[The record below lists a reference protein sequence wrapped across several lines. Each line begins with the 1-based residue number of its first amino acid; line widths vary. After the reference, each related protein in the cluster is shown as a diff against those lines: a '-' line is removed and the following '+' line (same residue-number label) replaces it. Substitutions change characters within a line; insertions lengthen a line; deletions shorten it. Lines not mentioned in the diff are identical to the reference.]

1 MRTTTPTN
9 KPLRAKVDLSRFTS
23 PPVSKAGV
31 NTPSPRARTH
41 NIREGDVGIAGA
53 PSSATAT
60 ITTTT
65 TTTMAKRA
73 AAAHAISSSS
83 RQQSPLIRAQSSTSS
98 LSSIRANPT
107 WSSNFAA
114 STSTRSASPT
124 RPPHSPPQRYG
135 TPTTTTV
142 ARDLKGQNDV
152 FPKTIDYL
160 PSSVSVRKVHSP
172 PLRSSP
178 HLTGGHGPL
187 ASSSS
192 TSYFPPGLSTSPGST
207 STTSSPLTSPSI
219 SSLSADLHVDVHA
232 ANSVDGGPR
241 RVKSAFSSEG
251 QRGPGA
257 ANPSTPVS
265 VLLPAF
271 SVGSSTTTPV
281 PLSRTTGGTSTRS
294 PQREASHTT
303 PALRTSPTRP
313 VLSPRPASVTGTASL
328 RHARSHS
335 ATSTTSSVFSSTGSD
350 TIALASVYASNPLH
364 VVASTSSWGRKD
376 SMTSTG
382 TRSSGRSDQGLMG
395 IDWSRPQHFNE
406 EEEGEKDSD
415 LESSFD
421 DGVHEDQDGVSKSN
435 RQKRALADQTIMLP
449 SPSLAS
455 GFAPR
460 RPELI
465 MQSSI
470 DEMSEEKEARIQR
483 KILDLEITNKSLL
496 GINASLE
503 QLKIKHTA
511 ELRDLRRRMR
521 ESNAG
526 IALAPFRTPLSPR
539 KTKAASTNGSISPFE
554 GMSSDEDDDEGEED
568 DDDDD
573 NEAAWERILEKDP
586 HYAAVCQTIEALL
599 RRGKMAIESKV
610 EEKELGGRVL
620 HALEIQQEADS
631 SDDLVRWVDA
641 EVQTDG
647 HSRTTSSN
655 SGAPGRKLVNG
666 WQR

>member
-9 KPLRAKVDLSRFTS
+9 KPLRAKVDLSQFTS

-31 NTPSPRARTH
+31 NTPSPRVRTH

-60 ITTTT
+60 TTTTTT

-73 AAAHAISSSS
+73 AAAAHANSSTS
-83 RQQSPLIRAQSSTSS
+83 RQHSPLIRAQSSTSS
-98 LSSIRANPT
+98 LSSTRANPT
-107 WSSNFAA
+107 WSANFAA

-135 TPTTTTV
+135 TPTMTTV
-142 ARDLKGQNDV
+142 ASDLKGQNDA

-160 PSSVSVRKVHSP
+160 PLSVSVRKVHSP

-219 SSLSADLHVDVHA
+219 SSLSADSHVNVHA

-241 RVKSAFSSEG
+241 RVKSAFSSEV

-271 SVGSSTTTPV
+271 SGGSSTTNPV
-281 PLSRTTGGTSTRS
+281 PLSRTTGGMRARS
-294 PQREASHTT
+294 PPRDASHTT
-303 PALRTSPTRP
+303 PVLRTSPTRP
-313 VLSPRPASVTGTASL
+313 VLSPRPASVTSTASS

-335 ATSTTSSVFSSTGSD
+335 ATSATSSIFSSTGSN
-350 TIALASVYASNPLH
+350 TIALASPYASNPLH
-364 VVASTSSWGRKD
+364 VVASTSSWGRQD
-376 SMTSTG
+376 STASTG

-395 IDWSRPQHFNE
+395 IDWSRPQHFD
-406 EEEGEKDSD
+406 EEEGEQRDSD

-421 DGVHEDQDGVSKSN
+421 DGVHEDQEGVSKSN
-435 RQKRALADQTIMLP
+435 MRKKALADQTIMLP
-449 SPSLAS
+449 SPSFAS

-460 RPELI
+460 RPELV

-539 KTKAASTNGSISPFE
+539 KTKAVSTNGSISPLE
-554 GMSSDEDDDEGEED
+554 GMSSDEDDDEGEEEDED
-568 DDDDD
+568 D
-573 NEAAWERILEKDP
+573 EAAWERILEKDP

-599 RRGKMAIESKV
+599 RKGKMAIESKV
-610 EEKELGGRVL
+610 EEKDLGGIVL

-647 HSRTTSSN
+647 HGRTTSTN
-655 SGAPGRKLVNG
+655 SGASGRKLVNG